1 MTRALRFPREDLPS
15 WEAFLKILDQ
25 AEIGLTTDQRALLF
39 RYHQLLREAN
49 RTLNLTRIHNF
60 SAMVE
65 KHYVDSLLPLK
76 LLGELPS
83 PLMDLGS
90 GAGLPGIPL
99 AIASPGTII
108 KLVEGRRVRAGFL
121 SRVVAELGLENVE
134 VIGRK
139 LNPSDRIPVAGVI
152 TRAFGEIREIL
163 KIVDR
168 SLPPGG
174 MVILMKGPRV
184 EEERKGLDLKALG
197 YTIVEEI
204 EYLLPIRNDH
214 RTLLVLRKEEREKES
229 HDPRGFYD
237 AGKIVKEKKPVNPSF
252 SFHGGTRRIAS
263 EENPL
268 YKRWKKLLKGRGVHK
283 FGETLLFGR
292 NYLRDLLSDPPPEI
306 LGIILREGEEDLPEG
321 DPPLPRFILSAPLF
335 DSLDILSARSPIAW
349 LKTRPLLPWDP
360 SQGEGVGVVLMLQNP
375 LNLGGALRTLAG
387 VGIQE
392 VIVLPETASP
402 FHPKSL
408 RGSGPLPYR
417 FPIYTVY
424 GVEEIL
430 NSGVPVYLLDP
441 RGEPIC
447 RVHLPSRFLL
457 VLGSEGQGAVNFP
470 KELARLSVPMAE
482 PGLESFNATV
492 ALALALSRILGSS
505 KDGFLQ
511 ESS

>member
-1 MTRALRFPREDLPS
+1 
-15 WEAFLKILDQ
+15 
-25 AEIGLTTDQRALLF
+25 
-39 RYHQLLREAN
+39 
-49 RTLNLTRIHNF
+49 
-60 SAMVE
+60 MVE

-163 KIVDR
+163 RIVDR

-184 EEERKGLDLKALG
+184 EEELRGLDLPSLG
-197 YTIVEEI
+197 YTLVEEI
-204 EYLLPIRNDH
+204 EYLLPIRKDH
-214 RTLLVLRKEEREKES
+214 RILVVLQKQEQEEKKEEEEGATPKL
-229 HDPRGFYD
+229 FF
-237 AGKIVKEKKPVNPSF
+237 IPSKGEVRMIT
-252 SFHGGTRRIAS
+252 SR
-263 EENPL
+263 ENPL
-268 YKRWKKLLKGRGVHK
+268 FKRWKKLLKGRGVHK

-321 DPPLPRFILSAPLF
+321 GRLLPRFILSAPLF
-335 DSLDILSARSPIAW
+335 DSLDFLSARSPIAW
-349 LKTRPLLPWDP
+349 LKTRPLPPWDP
-360 SQGEGVGVVLMLQNP
+360 SRGKGVGVVLTLQNP
-375 LNLGGALRTLAG
+375 LNLGGALRTIAG

-417 FPIYTVY
+417 IPIYTVR
-424 GVEEIL
+424 GVEEIS

-441 RGEPIC
+441 RGEPIS

-492 ALALALSRILGSS
+492 ALALALSRILGFP
-505 KDGFLQ
+505 KDGLLQ